1 METLSLSRELRGK
14 RVGLVLSAGYF
25 GFFGHAGFLSALEG
39 AGVEPA
45 AFAGTSAGALVA
57 SLAAAG
63 LDAAAIGQ
71 LLQRVRKADFWDP
84 APISALVQA
93 ARGRGLTGLLA
104 GLRFRKLLDDAL
116 PVKRIEETAKPLV
129 LVTTDI
135 TAAAPRVH
143 DEGPLPE
150 VIHASCA
157 YPGLFQ
163 SVPFSKAQLWDG
175 GLVDKAP
182 LLALADRVELDALLV
197 HYLPSRGRTETE
209 APAERWHGYV
219 NAMAR
224 GLLAVRHE
232 NFELQARLCEARGL
246 PVYVISEQLPRLSP
260 ARLKEGRNVIA
271 SAAAAAAKALAA
283 PAEQSRPFAGG
294 GR

>member
-1 METLSLSRELRGK
+1 MATDSLSRELRGK
-14 RVGLVLSAGYF
+14 RVGLVLSAGFF
-25 GFFGHAGFLSALEG
+25 GFFGHAGFLAGLEG
-39 AGVEPA
+39 AGVAPT

-63 LDAAAIGQ
+63 LTPSEIGQ

-84 APISALVQA
+84 APVTALLQA
-93 ARGRGLTGLLA
+93 ARGRGFTGLLA
-104 GLRFRKLLDDAL
+104 GLRFRNLLDDAL
-116 PVKRIEETAKPLV
+116 PVKRIEETKHKLV

-143 DEGPLPE
+143 EDGPLAE

-163 SVPFSKAQLWDG
+163 SVSFSRAQLWDG

-182 LLALADRVELDALLV
+182 LLALADRADVDALLV
-197 HYLPSRGRTETE
+197 HYLPSRGR
-209 APAERWHGYV
+209 AEVESPKEKWHGYV

-246 PVYVISEQLPRLSP
+246 PVYVVSPELPRLGP
-260 ARLKEGRNVIA
+260 AKLHEGRNVIA
-271 SAAAAAAKALAA
+271 AAAAAAGRALSL
-283 PAEQSRPFAGG
+283 PADESRPFAT
-294 GR
+294 RN